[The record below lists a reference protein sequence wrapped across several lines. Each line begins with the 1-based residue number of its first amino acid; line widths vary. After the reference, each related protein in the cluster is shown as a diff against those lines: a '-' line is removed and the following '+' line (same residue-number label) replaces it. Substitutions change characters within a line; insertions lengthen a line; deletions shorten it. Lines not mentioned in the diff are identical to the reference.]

1 MSEQTKRKVFLLSG
15 GREITVYPREK
26 MPAQKTNKQT
36 SNKKKKSQLLGFW
49 QINPSKPP
57 DKKNMATIQ
66 IKYSD

>member
-36 SNKKKKSQLLGFW
+36 SNKKKITIAWVLA
-49 QINPSKPP
+49 NKPF
-57 DKKNMATIQ
+57 KT
-66 IKYSD
+66 S